1 MKLVGKALLYLLL
14 IVAAVI
20 CFGRFREDFS
30 RSDGGARRL
39 ELAETQR
46 EGAAGGE
53 TAPALDPDDG
63 LAATNTPST
72 NSVVTAGEA
81 LGTNPVVAAAG
92 ATSGVPSQVR
102 STGTPPSKGTVR
114 TSRSGLY
121 LGGFIASMLGLAILL
136 GWEISQWVAGKAVH
150 GLGADL
156 APVEG
161 DPEYDA
167 AEAEWAKGN
176 HLDAIKMMR
185 EFLKKNPSQQHAAI
199 RIAEIY
205 EKDLGNY
212 LAAVLE
218 LEEVLT
224 RRLPREKWGWTA
236 IHLANLYSGRLNQ
249 SDKALATLQRIVTD
263 YPDTAA
269 ARKARQR
276 LGLPE
281 PAEAAETAAGEMV
294 AEELPPAE
302 EENPALPKG
311 FRARRK

>member
-1 MKLVGKALLYLLL
+1 MRLVGKALLYLLL
-14 IVAAVI
+14 MVAAVI

-30 RSDGGARRL
+30 RSDGGERRL
-39 ELAETQR
+39 RIPETQR
-46 EGAAGGE
+46 EVATGSEINPGLDAEEGV
-53 TAPALDPDDG
+53 TTTNAPATN
-63 LAATNTPST
+63 LAEVAVEP
-72 NSVVTAGEA
+72 
-81 LGTNPVVAAAG
+81 LGTNPVMEAVG
-92 ATSGVPSQVR
+92 ATSGVPSSVV
-102 STGTPPSKGTVR
+102 STAGTPPKKPGR

-121 LGGFIASMLGLAILL
+121 LGGFIASILGLALLL
-136 GWEISQWVAGKAVH
+136 GWEISRWVAGKAVH

-161 DPEYDA
+161 DPDYDA

-185 EFLKKNPSQQHAAI
+185 EFLGRNPSQQHAAI

-205 EKDLGNY
+205 EKDLRNY

-218 LEEVLT
+218 LEEVLGK
-224 RRLPREKWGWTA
+224 RLPREKWGWTA

-263 YPDTAA
+263 YPETAA

-281 PAEAAETAAGEMV
+281 PTEQAAGEMA
-294 AEELPPAE
+294 AEELPAVE

-311 FRARRK
+311 FRSRKK

>member
-14 IVAAVI
+14 AAAAVI

-39 ELAETQR
+39 ERSELQR
-46 EGAAGGE
+46 EVASGGELGAGVEANEGSGVTNAPGTNGAAVTVE
-53 TAPALDPDDG
+53 
-63 LAATNTPST
+63 
-72 NSVVTAGEA
+72 SV
-81 LGTNPVVAAAG
+81 GTNPVVTGVG
-92 ATSGVPSQVR
+92 ATSGVVSKAGGA
-102 STGTPPSKGTVR
+102 GTIPEKKELR

-121 LGGFIASMLGLAILL
+121 LGGFIGSLVGLAILL
-136 GWEISQWVAGKAVH
+136 GWEISQWVGSRAVH

-161 DPEYDA
+161 DPDYDA

-176 HLDAIKMMR
+176 HLDAITMMR
-185 EFLKKNPSQQHAAI
+185 NFLKKNPSQQHAAI

-218 LEEVLT
+218 LEEVLGK
-224 RRLPREKWGWTA
+224 RLPREKWGWTA
-236 IHLANLYSGRLNQ
+236 VHLANLYSGRLNQ
-249 SDKALATLQRIVTD
+249 PDKALGTLQRIVAD
-263 YPDTAA
+263 YPETAA

-281 PAEAAETAAGEMV
+281 PVEEAAGEMA
-294 AEELPPAE
+294 AENLPPAAAE

-311 FRARRK
+311 FRSRKK